1 MEYYEELLG
10 KKERHRVKAFD
21 GFLKNGN
28 FLTTLQQ
35 LEMVRPYSTKEVKQA
50 MFSIE
55 VNKSPG
61 LDGYSS
67 GFLRD
72 AWSVVGEDVT
82 QAILQFLESGKLL
95 KQRNATTITLIPKIA
110 TPEFASQF
118 RPISCC
124 NVLYK
129 CTSKMLCARL
139 KKMLPSLI
147 TETQAA
153 FVEGRSLIHN
163 VPICHDLLRHYNSPK
178 MPHED

>member
-61 LDGYSS
+61 PDGYSS
-67 GFLRD
+67 GFFRD
-72 AWSVVGEDVT
+72 ARSVVGEDVT
-82 QAILQFLESGKLL
+82 RAILQFLESRKLL
-95 KQRNATTITLIPKIA
+95 KQINATTITLIPKIA
-110 TPEFASQF
+110 IPEFASQF

-129 CTSKMLCARL
+129 CASKMLC
-139 KKMLPSLI
+139 
-147 TETQAA
+147 
-153 FVEGRSLIHN
+153 
-163 VPICHDLLRHYNSPK
+163 
-178 MPHED
+178 ED